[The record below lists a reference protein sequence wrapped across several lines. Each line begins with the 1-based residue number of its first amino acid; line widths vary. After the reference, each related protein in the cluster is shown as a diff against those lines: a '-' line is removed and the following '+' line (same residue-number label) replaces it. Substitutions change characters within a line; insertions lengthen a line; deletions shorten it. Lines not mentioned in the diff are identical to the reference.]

1 MLGLPYHWCGGPDSD
16 RLSAGGQIEGGKL
29 RMLAIAADGR
39 SPLLPT
45 VPTMAEAGFPGVELD
60 TWFGIMAPAGTPAP
74 VVARLHSEFVKVMQ
88 DEDVKKLLLPQG
100 ANIVTSKPDE
110 FVKLITGDIAKISK
124 LVKEAGI
131 KAEAGGPN

>member
-1 MLGLPYHWCGGPDSD
+1 
-16 RLSAGGQIEGGKL
+16 
-29 RMLAIAADGR
+29 
-39 SPLLPT
+39 
-45 VPTMAEAGFPGVELD
+45 
-60 TWFGIMAPAGTPAP
+60 

-88 DEDVKKLLLPQG
+88 DDDVKKLLLPQG
-100 ANIVTSKPDE
+100 ANIVTSTPDE